1 MIRLLA
7 AACAALLMASTAMAG
22 PGGCGDR
29 HNVTADAMQDRSL
42 PESSEMASASPVETP
57 APSIDLL
64 ALLDGALP
72 SEAASTPR

>member
-1 MIRLLA
+1 MTRLLA
-7 AACAALLMASTAMAG
+7 AACAALLTASTAMAG

-29 HNVTADAMQDRSL
+29 HNVTADAAQDRSL
-42 PESSEMASASPVETP
+42 PESSEMASASPVEPP

>member
-1 MIRLLA
+1 MTRLLA
-7 AACAALLMASTAMAG
+7 AACAALLTASAAMAG

-29 HNVTADAMQDRSL
+29 HNATADAAQDRSL
-42 PESSEMASASPVETP
+42 PESSEMASASPVEPP